1 MKQSMF
7 EQVGNF
13 NENRENVGLIL
24 SAAEKRPELDNFSD
38 IFPTDEIKRDE
49 QLLAAAKRNFSEN
62 EEHLTDE
69 EVQKTREGKLR
80 SEALEILV
88 TNQAELNDWFGDNVL
103 ISRTTEFDDVINHVD
118 AVLEFDLGED
128 NPETIALAVDASMRN
143 DYHLTTSKIRR
154 NIKSI
159 TGETRPTE
167 VKYFESQIDRNKRSL
182 RHIIPVVVGLEGN
195 NCNQLF
201 ADFAQI
207 IKLKRIPEKNGLQKE
222 TLHNLNEKMKTNP
235 AQIAFLLEIQKQ
247 LEFYKNLVEKKTTEE
262 GVNSKQLERLIGI
275 IDSVLSEKKDIKL
288 GELENDGVLK
298 TIIQNTAVS

>member
-1 MKQSMF
+1 MF